1 MKTNTLKDIL
11 LLGAFAGFAFYI
23 SHNYRK
29 KKQKEKDMRET
40 LHFQLF

>member
-23 SHNYRK
+23 SRISFSFCFFF
-29 KKQKEKDMRET
+29 
-40 LHFQLF
+40 L